1 MKKMKKIA
9 FALSIGLSVFFVSCE
24 STDISPNDK
33 NSVKLTFENLVG
45 SEPLVL
51 GTKSY
56 TNASGED
63 FTITTLNYFVSNITL
78 KKSDGT
84 QLKIADKYFLVKESD
99 KASKT
104 ITLTDIPAG
113 DYSSVSFMIG
123 VDSAKSV
130 SDVSQRTGVLD
141 PASYGTD
148 NMYWS
153 WNSGYIFF
161 KMEGTSSKSTAA
173 TNTYKF
179 HIGGFGGMSA
189 KTANNL
195 RTVTL
200 LTKDNLNVRKDITPE
215 VNLAIDALKVF
226 QNSLKIA
233 DKNEIMNPTFG
244 IPVANNYQSMFGV
257 KQVKNDKM

>member
-1 MKKMKKIA
+1 MKKIA
-9 FALSIGLSVFFVSCE
+9 FALVLSISVFFAACKTS
-24 STDISPNDK
+24 DINPNDK
-33 NSVKLTFENLVG
+33 NSVSLYFENLVG
-45 SEPLVL
+45 TDPVVL
-51 GTKSY
+51 NTKTY

-63 FTITTLNYFVSNITL
+63 FTISTFNYFVSNISL
-78 KKSDGT
+78 KATDGT
-84 QLKIADKYFLVKESD
+84 ELKFADKYFLVKEPLE
-99 KASKT
+99 ASKT
-104 ITLTDIPAG
+104 ITLPDVPAG
-113 DYSSVSFMIG
+113 DYTSVSFMVG

-161 KMEGTSSKSTAA
+161 KMEGTSSKSAA
-173 TNTYKF
+173 ANKGYKF

-195 RTVTL
+195 RWVTL
-200 LTKDNLNVRKDITPE
+200 TMADLAKVRKNIAPE
-215 VNLAIDALKVF
+215 IHLAIDAQKVF
-226 QNSLKIA
+226 KSTLKIA

-244 IPVANNYQSMFGV
+244 TAVANNYKDMFAV
-257 KQVKNDKM
+257 EHVHNDKM

>member
-1 MKKMKKIA
+1 MKKIA
-9 FALSIGLSVFFVSCE
+9 FAFVLGIAAFFTACE
-24 STDISPNDK
+24 SSDINPNDK
-33 NSVKLTFENLVG
+33 NSVSLYFENLVG
-45 SEPLVL
+45 TDPVVL
-51 GTKSY
+51 GSKTY

-63 FTITTLNYFVSNITL
+63 FTITTFNYFVSNIIL
-78 KKSDGT
+78 KKTDGT
-84 QLKIADKYFLVKESD
+84 ELKFADKYFLVKESVED
-99 KASKT
+99 SKT
-104 ITLTDIPAG
+104 ITLKDIPAG
-113 DYSSVSFMIG
+113 DYSSVSFLIG

-161 KMEGTSSKSTAA
+161 KMEGKSTKSTSAA
-173 TNTYKF
+173 KDFKF

-200 LTKDNLNVRKDITPE
+200 TMADLAKVRKNIAPE
-215 VNLAIDALKVF
+215 IHLAIDAQKVF
-226 QNSLKIA
+226 KTTIKIA
-233 DKNEIMNPTFG
+233 DKNEIMNPTLG
-244 IPVANNYQSMFGV
+244 VAVANNYKDMFAV
-257 KQVKNDKM
+257 EHVHNDEM

>member
-1 MKKMKKIA
+1 MKKIA
-9 FALSIGLSVFFVSCE
+9 FALVLGISVFFGACE
-24 STDISPNDK
+24 TSDINPNDK
-33 NSVKLTFENLVG
+33 NSVSLYFENLVG
-45 SEPLVL
+45 TDPVVL
-51 GTKSY
+51 NTKTY

-63 FTITTLNYFVSNITL
+63 FTISTFNYFVSNISL

-84 QLKIADKYFLVKESD
+84 ELKFADKYFLVKQSVES
-99 KASKT
+99 SHT
-104 ITLTDIPAG
+104 ITLPDVPAG
-113 DYSSVSFMIG
+113 DYTSVSFMVG

-161 KMEGTSSKSTAA
+161 KMEGKSAKST
-173 TNTYKF
+173 NTAKDYKF
-179 HIGGFGGMSA
+179 HIGGFGGMTA

-200 LTKDNLNVRKDITPE
+200 TMADLAKVRKNIAPE
-215 VNLAIDALKVF
+215 VHLAIDVQKVF
-226 QNSLKIA
+226 KSTLKIA
-233 DKNEIMNPTFG
+233 ESNTIMNPTLG
-244 IPVANNYQSMFGV
+244 TAVANNYKDMFAV
-257 KQVKNDKM
+257 EHVHNNEM